1 MTKQANKCLIR
12 LAGKAAAALPAIAE
26 CAFWCCLKFSTQD
39 CQKTYWGTVAAK
51 GIMVSKREN

>member
-12 LAGKAAAALPAIAE
+12 LAGKAAAAVPAIAE

-39 CQKTYWGTVAAK
+39 C
-51 GIMVSKREN
+51 